1 MSLIGRA
8 GNLVVMHAEIFKTD
22 VINFLSVNVFE
33 VTLADN
39 FQYHYQYDDTDNIS
53 LNEIKRRN
61 SKLPI

>member
-1 MSLIGRA
+1 
-8 GNLVVMHAEIFKTD
+8 MHAEIFKTD